1 MTNLTAEQDQA
12 IRQYLATCKLLS
24 QGLGTNDEP
33 CSIAAINLALTGE
46 LTDRIPE
53 CMSPV
58 IGKWIIT
65 IQDAVP
71 HEMRN
76 SPEWKALLPLA
87 AGTGRGH
94 EQQRIEL
101 ILDWMW
107 ETVLAA
113 LQPVAN
119 QQGFGDEWSAMLI
132 ERSERATDAAVT
144 AASAADSASTI
155 TSAAHAAARAAY
167 AADAADAAAA
177 AAIQPDSWQQ
187 FNPCGL
193 LKQLIEV
200 NNDN

>member
-1 MTNLTAEQDQA
+1 MTNLTTEQDQA
-12 IRQYLATCKLLS
+12 IRQYLATRNLS
-24 QGLGTNDEP
+24 KGLGSNDKP

-46 LTDRIPE
+46 LTDDIPE

-58 IGKWIIT
+58 IGEWIIV
-65 IQDAVP
+65 IQDAMP

-87 AGTGRGH
+87 AGTGRDH
-94 EQQRIEL
+94 EQQRSDL
-101 ILDWMW
+101 ILNWMW
-107 ETVLAA
+107 ETVLPV
-113 LQPVAN
+113 LQPIAD

-144 AASAADSASTI
+144 AAAAAD
-155 TSAAHAAARAAY
+155 AAAADAAAADAARAAY
-167 AADAADAAAA
+167 AASAAYAAAA

-200 NNDN
+200 NND

>member
-1 MTNLTAEQDQA
+1 MTNLTTEQDQA
-12 IRQYLATCKLLS
+12 IRQYLATRNLS
-24 QGLGTNDEP
+24 KGLGSNDKP

-46 LTDRIPE
+46 LTDDIPE

-58 IGKWIIT
+58 IGEWIIV
-65 IQDAVP
+65 IQDAMP

-87 AGTGRGH
+87 AGTGRDH
-94 EQQRIEL
+94 EQQRSDL
-101 ILDWMW
+101 ILNWMW
-107 ETVLAA
+107 ETVLPV
-113 LQPVAN
+113 LQPIAD

-144 AASAADSASTI
+144 AAAAAD
-155 TSAAHAAARAAY
+155 AAAADAAAADAARAAY
-167 AADAADAAAA
+167 AASAAYAAAA